1 MSWNS
6 VRRNRRKPISGQPK
20 HEIFRKT
27 TVTTV
32 ALQSVKTCENQWR
45 AAQSQRIS
53 KVIPGDPFGC
63 FVFEHHH
70 FGWFSITSGM
80 LLLSRM
86 SVGSISISS
95 RNPWLTQVIWKINN
109 IHQFLIQNRWRLR
122 VFSPTVPPNS
132 CLHRQEG
139 KGQGRPRRVGVK
151 PVIHTTD
158 RVAIFG
164 SESRIPQLL
173 RVNHHYH
180 SFSPMK

>member
-32 ALQSVKTCENQWR
+32 SLQSVKTCENQWR
-45 AAQSQRIS
+45 AAQSPRIS
-53 KVIPGDPFGC
+53 KGIPGDPFGC

-122 VFSPTVPPNS
+122 VFSPTKFVPAPTRRKGTRTTSQSWGEASYSHNWQS
-132 CLHRQEG
+132 CNFWVW
-139 KGQGRPRRVGVK
+139 K
-151 PVIHTTD
+151 
-158 RVAIFG
+158 
-164 SESRIPQLL
+164 
-173 RVNHHYH
+173 
-180 SFSPMK
+180 